1 MPVVPPAATL
11 GAVIDFAITTRGQV
25 SQGQRALA
33 RQRLAHLDRFVPDP
47 ILAAR
52 AMLSWQANPSLER
65 PARAEAEIDVNGH
78 LVCGR
83 VAAETMSQAIGE
95 LAGRLERQLDDFD
108 KRRSARQRRAPT
120 PADGEWWH
128 GAWSPPRPSY
138 LPRPAGERELIRRK
152 TFALNAMEPRQAL
165 AEMLDLDHDFYLF
178 HDSLTG
184 QDAVLYRRDDGK
196 IGLIG
201 TTDVVA
207 SHPADDGIV
216 PEESRNSAPIA
227 LDAAIEEMNALS
239 HRFMFFVDADS
250 GRGEVIYMRYDGHYG
265 LIESA
270 A

>member
-1 MPVVPPAATL
+1 M
-11 GAVIDFAITTRGQV
+11 IDFAITTRGQV
-25 SQGQRALA
+25 SEGQRALA
-33 RQRLAHLDRFVPDP
+33 HERLAHLDRFVPDP
-47 ILAAR
+47 ILGAR
-52 AMLSWQANPSLER
+52 AMLSLQANPSLER

-108 KRRSARQRRAPT
+108 KRRMARQRRPPT
-120 PADGEWWH
+120 PGDGEWRH

-138 LPRPAGERELIRRK
+138 LPRPAPERQLIRRK
-152 TFALNAMEPRQAL
+152 TFALNAMEPRRAL

-178 HDSLTG
+178 RDSLTG
-184 QDAVLYRRDDGK
+184 DDAVLYRRDDGK

-201 TTDVVA
+201 TPDAVR
-207 SHPADDGIV
+207 SHPVQDGIV
-216 PEESRNSAPIA
+216 PQASRNASPIT

-239 HRFMFFVDADS
+239 HRFMFFLDADS

-265 LIESA
+265 LIEPA
-270 A
+270 V